1 MGKFYWGFIGV
12 VVALFIYAGATGN
25 FGIIPKLPFDLPFG
39 RQAQPTANVLNAP
52 LIYPQMTGSVGVS
65 AAQLVKRLE
74 LFDGKVI
81 WDRSNDNRGWVMR
94 YTIPVELTGAIAE
107 GAVRF
112 NYLADAS
119 PAGVSGPGFH
129 IVGWAE
135 DGYTM
140 SPNEITMMIGN
151 IAAAM
156 YQDRQLQ

>member
-1 MGKFYWGFIGV
+1 MGKFYWAFLGIII
-12 VVALFIYAGATGN
+12 ALFIYAGTTGN
-25 FGIIPKLPFDLPFG
+25 FGIIPKIDLPFA

-74 LFDGKVI
+74 LFDGKI
-81 WDRSNDNRGWVMR
+81 TWERSNDNRGWIMR

-107 GAVRF
+107 GAIRLNF
-112 NYLADAS
+112 LTDAS
-119 PAGVSGPGFH
+119 QAGITGPGFH

-135 DGYTM
+135 DGYTL

-151 IAAAM
+151 VAAAM
-156 YQDRQLQ
+156 YQDGQVQ